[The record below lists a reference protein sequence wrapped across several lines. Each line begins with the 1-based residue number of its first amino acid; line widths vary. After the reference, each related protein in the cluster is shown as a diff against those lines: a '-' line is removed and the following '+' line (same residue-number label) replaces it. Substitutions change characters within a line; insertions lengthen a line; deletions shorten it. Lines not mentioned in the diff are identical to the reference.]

1 MKILST
7 CLIAAT
13 ALGVSAA
20 TLIKD
25 GKALASIYVNTPMAK
40 EGIPFNEKVADR
52 LSEKE
57 LAERTLRT
65 AVDDLNYHFKK
76 MSGTTLPVKCGKT
89 TPLSTPAIILEI
101 KADAANEE
109 YFINSTKDKVVIS
122 GRNGIAIAYGIY
134 EMLSRLGCDWVFA
147 SEIGEVIPQMSTVD
161 TGVYNVSS
169 KPDFAVRCPFYS
181 MNWKV
186 HDQTARMEYHMW
198 KIRNKMQLTT
208 FSHPLVM
215 IGGHVF
221 SDITRIYRKE
231 FKKDPNLYALV
242 RNLDGTYTR
251 RGPQIE
257 TTNPKVL
264 AIMEDYIRNMF
275 KQNKWPK
282 DKKVCIGVGPA
293 DGGGFSE
300 SFESQMASSGK
311 VDPATGKAD
320 VTDLL
325 ILMCN
330 QLLEK
335 LEKEYPNLHLGFF
348 LYSNHADYPVR
359 YKPNPKIVLIIADIT
374 YSRVHSTLDP
384 RSKTRVYYKS
394 ILDKWKNA
402 PNTKF
407 FRGYNWNL
415 AESVMPY
422 SKLLIWAD
430 DLPYYKSINVQG
442 VYLESNKGA
451 SNLGPANYAEAQLL
465 WNTKLK
471 WQDILAKYCRSA
483 YGKGAEPMIEYY
495 TMQALRQRDAGIETG
510 SFHAIP
516 LIYDR
521 KFVEKA
527 RELINRARKLADTE
541 RDQKR
546 IDIAELSINALDDFL
561 TFKAAYNNFEFV
573 KAKKYFDKVRDDL
586 YNATKNGKG
595 YISTGGRGYLKTLH
609 QDSVEAAVKYSTAPY
624 KIIYKIPNKLTTMFD
639 QFNTGNQMGY
649 YNKAINDRKYLQTE
663 TFKSTW
669 DEQGL
674 LGYRAGSVW
683 YRIRVPK
690 LDTKC
695 AGLLVGGADNIVRVW
710 CNEKYIGMGRGFAR
724 PFTFDLTGLLNDNG
738 ENLLVIQ
745 VQRRGNSE
753 IGTGGIIY
761 PCFIFTGP
769 QLKKSAPDGKQKFRI
784 LPGGIVQ
791 EIK

>member
-1 MKILST
+1 MFVGTWNKNHKAVLNNLKRNLST
-7 CLIAAT
+7 
-13 ALGVSAA
+13 
-20 TLIKD
+20 
-25 GKALASIYVNTPMAK
+25 
-40 EGIPFNEKVADR
+40 FR
-52 LSEKE
+52 
-57 LAERTLRT
+57 
-65 AVDDLNYHFKK
+65 DDLKNHPNVYRIDNR
-76 MSGTTLPVKCGKT
+76 PVMLIY
-89 TPLSTPAIILEI
+89 TPT
-101 KADAANEE
+101 
-109 YFINSTKDKVVIS
+109 
-122 GRNGIAIAYGIY
+122 AYQP
-134 EMLSRLGCDWVFA
+134 E
-147 SEIGEVIPQMSTVD
+147 Q
-161 TGVYNVSS
+161 
-169 KPDFAVRCPFYS
+169 
-181 MNWKV
+181 WK
-186 HDQTARMEYHMW
+186 
-198 KIRNKMQLTT
+198 
-208 FSHPLVM
+208 S
-215 IGGHVF
+215 
-221 SDITRIYRKE
+221 
-231 FKKDPNLYALV
+231 
-242 RNLDGTYTR
+242 
-251 RGPQIE
+251 
-257 TTNPKVL
+257 
-264 AIMEDYIRNMF
+264 IM
-275 KQNKWPK
+275 
-282 DKKVCIGVGPA
+282 
-293 DGGGFSE
+293 
-300 SFESQMASSGK
+300 
-311 VDPATGKAD
+311 
-320 VTDLL
+320 
-325 ILMCN
+325 
-330 QLLEK
+330 EK

-348 LYSNHADYPVR
+348 LYSNHADFPVR
-359 YKPNPKIVLIIADIT
+359 YKPNPKIVLVIADIT

-402 PNTKF
+402 PNIKF

-442 VYLESNKGA
+442 IYLESNKGA

-483 YGKGAEPMIEYY
+483 YGKGAGPMIEYY

-521 KFVEKA
+521 EFVKKS
-527 RELINRARKLADTE
+527 RELINRARQLADTE

-561 TFKAAYNNFEFV
+561 SFKAAYNNFEFA

-649 YNKAINDRKYLQTE
+649 YNKAINDRKYIQTE

-695 AGLLVGGADNIVRVW
+695 AGLLVGGVDNIVRVW
-710 CNEKYIGMGRGFAR
+710 CNEKYIGMGRGFAVGGGVAAAVVEAVSHIDPTR
-724 PFTFDLTGLLNDNG
+724 EIKIEYGDGLRECRKMLAMAKAGKRNG
-738 ENLLVIQ
+738 YLLE
-745 VQRRGNSE
+745 GMA
-753 IGTGGIIY
+753 
-761 PCFIFTGP
+761 C
-769 QLKKSAPDGKQKFRI
+769 
-784 LPGGIVQ
+784 PGGCVAGAGTLLPVELAAKVVGRYQ
-791 EIK
+791 LEANATSPMESSYRDRGESLD